1 MNELIKLTHQQR
13 ELAER
18 HVPMVREI
26 VRKYIRCN
34 ESILGLGFDDL
45 CQEGCVAL
53 CKAAARYDP
62 ARGDFEPFAAR
73 VIRNCLIDYCR
84 AVLSNHRNHP
94 VVSLDE
100 LREERVR
107 LEASE
112 SPMQNAAADEEQAIS
127 RLCVAR
133 LLETRKRSYRGA
145 ARLGVE
151 ALLLKTMDGCGVT
164 DIARLYGCEP
174 NLVGA
179 WISKAK
185 KKLLSDLT
193 AQELGELGIEKVS

>member
-1 MNELIKLTHQQR
+1 MTELTHQQR

-26 VRKYIRCN
+26 VRKYIRRN

-53 CKAAARYDP
+53 CRAAVSYDP
-62 ARGDFEPFAAR
+62 VRGDFEPFAAR
-73 VIRNCLIDYCR
+73 VIRNHLIDYCR
-84 AVLSNHRNHP
+84 AILSNHRNHP
-94 VVSLDE
+94 IVSLDE

-107 LEASE
+107 LKVNE
-112 SPMQNAAADEEQAIS
+112 SQMQSAAADEEQAIS

-133 LLETRKRSYRGA
+133 LLESRKRSYHGA

-151 ALLLKTMDGCGVT
+151 ALMLKTMDGHGVT
-164 DIARLYGCEP
+164 DIARLYGQEP
-174 NLVGA
+174 KLVGA

>member
-1 MNELIKLTHQQR
+1 MNEMIELTDQQR

-18 HVPMVREI
+18 HVHMVREI

-34 ESILGLGFDDL
+34 ESILGLGYDDI
-45 CQEGCVAL
+45 CQEGCIAL

-62 ARGDFEPFAAR
+62 ERGEFEPFAAR

-94 VVSLDE
+94 VVSLEE

-107 LEASE
+107 LEVSE

-133 LLETRKRSYRGA
+133 LLKTRKRSYRGA

>member
-1 MNELIKLTHQQR
+1 MNDMIELTHQQR

-34 ESILGLGFDDL
+34 ESILGLGYDDI
-45 CQEGCVAL
+45 CQEGCIAL

-62 ARGDFEPFAAR
+62 ERGEFEPFAAR
-73 VIRNCLIDYCR
+73 VIRNHLIDYCR

-100 LREERVR
+100 LREERLR
-107 LEASE
+107 LEVSE
-112 SPMQNAAADEEQAIS
+112 SRMQYAAADEEQTIS
-127 RLCVAR
+127 RLYVAR
-133 LLETRKRSYRGA
+133 LLEARKHSYRGA

-151 ALLLKTMDGCGVT
+151 ALELKVLGGCGVT
-164 DIARLYGCEP
+164 EIARLYDSKP
-174 NLVGA
+174 NEVGA
-179 WISKAK
+179 WISKAAK
-185 KKLLSDLT
+185 RMRQDATES
-193 AQELGELGIEKVS
+193 ELHAFGLQDIA

>member
-1 MNELIKLTHQQR
+1 MSQMTALTHQQK

-18 HVPMVREI
+18 HVSMVREI

-34 ESILGLGFDDL
+34 ESIPGLGFDDL

-62 ARGDFEPFAAR
+62 ERGEFEPFAAR
-73 VIRNCLIDYCR
+73 VIRNHLIDYCR

-100 LREERVR
+100 LREERLR
-107 LEASE
+107 LEVSE
-112 SPMQNAAADEEQAIS
+112 SRMQYAAADEEQTIS

-133 LLETRKRSYRGA
+133 LLESRRRSYHGA
-145 ARLGVE
+145 ARLGVV
-151 ALLLKTMDGCGVT
+151 ALLLKIMDGFGVT

-193 AQELGELGIEKVS
+193 AQELGELGIEKAS

>member
-1 MNELIKLTHQQR
+1 MSQMTALTHQQK

-18 HVPMVREI
+18 HVSMVREI

-34 ESILGLGFDDL
+34 ESIPGLGFDDL

-53 CKAAARYDP
+53 CKAAVGYDP
-62 ARGDFEPFAAR
+62 MRGDFEPFAAR

-84 AVLSNHRNHP
+84 AILSNHRNHP

-100 LREERVR
+100 LCEERLR
-107 LEASE
+107 LEMSE
-112 SPMQNAAADEEQAIS
+112 SRMRNTAADEEQAIS

-133 LLETRKRSYRGA
+133 LLESRKRSYHGA

-151 ALLLKTMDGCGVT
+151 ALMLKTMDGHGVT
-164 DIARLYGCEP
+164 DIARLYGQEP
-174 NLVGA
+174 KLVGA

>member
-1 MNELIKLTHQQR
+1 MNEMIELTHQQR
-13 ELAER
+13 KLAER
-18 HVPMVREI
+18 HVPIVREI
-26 VRKYIRCN
+26 VRKYFRCN

-62 ARGDFEPFAAR
+62 ERGDFEPFAAR
-73 VIRNCLIDYCR
+73 VIRNHLIDYCR

-94 VVSLDE
+94 FVSLDE
-100 LREERVR
+100 LHEDR
-107 LEASE
+107 LKLELSE
-112 SPMQNAAADEEQAIS
+112 SRMPNAAADEEQAIS

-145 ARLGVE
+145 AQLGVE
-151 ALLLKTMDGCGVT
+151 ALLLKVMDGCGVT

-193 AQELGELGIEKVS
+193 VQELGDLGIEKVS

>member
-1 MNELIKLTHQQR
+1 MNQMIQLTSSQR

-26 VRKYIRCN
+26 VRKYVRCN
-34 ESILGLGFDDL
+34 ESITGLGFDDL

-53 CKAAARYDP
+53 CKAAVSYDA

-84 AVLSNHRNHP
+84 AILSNRRNHP

-100 LREERVR
+100 LCEERLR
-107 LEASE
+107 LEMNE
-112 SPMQNAAADEEQAIS
+112 SRMQNAAADEEQAIS

-133 LLETRKRSYRGA
+133 LLESRKRSYHGA

-151 ALLLKTMDGCGVT
+151 ALLLKSMDGFGVT

>member
-1 MNELIKLTHQQR
+1 MNEMIELTHQQR

-34 ESILGLGFDDL
+34 ESILGLGYDDI

-53 CKAAARYDP
+53 CKAAVHYDP
-62 ARGDFEPFAAR
+62 ERGDFEPFAAR

-94 VVSLDE
+94 VVSLEE

-107 LEASE
+107 LEVSE

-185 KKLLSDLT
+185 KKILSDLT